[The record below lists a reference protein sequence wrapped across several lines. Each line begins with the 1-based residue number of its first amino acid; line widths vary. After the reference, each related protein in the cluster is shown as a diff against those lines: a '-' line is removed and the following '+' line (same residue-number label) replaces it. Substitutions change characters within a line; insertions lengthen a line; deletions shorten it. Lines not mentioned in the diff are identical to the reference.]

1 MCVWIRKSATQSDAL
16 DEMVNKRRAVLDFL
30 LLESLSAGARFGSE
44 AEGGVERCVC
54 RRQWRREVGVF
65 LSAIHLCPQTLLFS
79 SSSSSFLFFLCFP
92 SETINFSPRGV
103 SLELKLS
110 ALNAGFTAGLGRRRL
125 YNRTTDTLIHDTD
138 AKSLLGRRVNGTASH
153 GFSCLHHP
161 HLC

>member
-16 DEMVNKRRAVLDFL
+16 DETVNKRRVVLDFL
-30 LLESLSAGARFGSE
+30 LLESLSAGTRFGSE

-54 RRQWRREVGVF
+54 VCVRARRRREVGVF
-65 LSAIHLCPQTLLFS
+65 LSAIHLCPQTLL
-79 SSSSSFLFFLCFP
+79 SSSSFFFLCSP
-92 SETINFSPRGV
+92 SEIIIFSPRGV

-110 ALNAGFTAGLGRRRL
+110 ALNSGFTAGRL

-138 AKSLLGRRVNGTASH
+138 AKSVIGRRVNGTASH
-153 GFSCLHHP
+153 CVSCLHHP